1 MCNEAKKL
9 ERINGGGWTKGR
21 IDRGRNGWERGR
33 MGRQMEGGEGV

>member
-1 MCNEAKKL
+1 ME
-9 ERINGGGWTKGR
+9 GGWNKGR